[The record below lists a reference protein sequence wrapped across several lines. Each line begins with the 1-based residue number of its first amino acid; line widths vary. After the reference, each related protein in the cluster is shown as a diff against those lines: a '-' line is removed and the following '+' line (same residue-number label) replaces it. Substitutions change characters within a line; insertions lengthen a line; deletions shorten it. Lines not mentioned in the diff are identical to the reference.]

1 MRYHFG
7 TNYRVLALLIAG
19 GVLAGSF
26 FAIGQLPDRMTYGAM
41 TRMVSDVSTTP
52 ATALIA
58 IDDESLRRYGDW
70 PWSRERLAAIV
81 ARLADADPAAIGITI
96 PLDTP
101 QHFPEGKQ
109 IAAAL
114 AHLKPSVRSQMSGL
128 LDTLDSDAAL
138 SRAIDRA
145 RRVVLA
151 APVQA
156 AGRGALIDAP
166 ALKAYELRH
175 SRDPGKTG
183 LPGALLAYAARLAG
197 IPFDTSV
204 TAIPPLSRFTHAA
217 AATAPWP
224 PALGSN
230 VVSEPLI
237 MVDGDRMFA
246 TFSLQLAASALGT
259 PSDALEWDPLHGI
272 RMGSTRIA
280 TDAAGYFY
288 PVPAADAQGHAQLP
302 TFSAVALLNGQ
313 VPAKALRNKAV
324 VVGLTAAAVAPESS
338 GLGRILMTPAEW
350 AAFTVDAV
358 LAGRSMYTPL
368 GAYGVQRIVII
379 ALALYLC
386 LLPRRFH
393 ALSGVGISSIVAL
406 LLLNAEL
413 LLMVTRQW
421 FMPLALPSIFVVGTH
436 LVLYARHSILT
447 GIDNLRRATVKAYRE
462 LAENYQSQGRID
474 DAVACLDRCPADP
487 AAIAL
492 LYDLGQD
499 LERRRQFSKAASVY
513 DRIAAVSPGYRDCEE
528 RRVRLRSLVE
538 AFPHSTGPTSAGA
551 TLLID
556 EATIARPLIGR
567 YVIEREIGR
576 GAMGMV
582 YVGTDPRIGRKVAIK
597 TLALTEEF
605 SGQQLAEIRTR
616 FYREAE
622 TAGQL
627 SHPNIVTIYDV
638 GEEHDLAY
646 IAMDFIEG
654 ESLESFTQPGCLLSM
669 PEVFQIGAQ
678 VADALDYAHQHKVVH
693 RDIKPANILY
703 NRETGVLK
711 VTDFGIACLTDH
723 SRTRTGTVLGSPCY
737 MSPEQLAGGRVDG
750 RSDLFSLG
758 VTLFELFCG
767 QLPFNGDS
775 VAALSHQITNEK
787 QQNMRKLRPDL
798 PSCSVKV
805 VNRML
810 EKKAA
815 KRFQTGAELAA
826 ALRDCSTSC
835 RGGRRA
841 RSAA

>member
-1 MRYHFG
+1 
-7 TNYRVLALLIAG
+7 
-19 GVLAGSF
+19 
-26 FAIGQLPDRMTYGAM
+26 
-41 TRMVSDVSTTP
+41 
-52 ATALIA
+52 
-58 IDDESLRRYGDW
+58 
-70 PWSRERLAAIV
+70 
-81 ARLADADPAAIGITI
+81 
-96 PLDTP
+96 
-101 QHFPEGKQ
+101 
-109 IAAAL
+109 
-114 AHLKPSVRSQMSGL
+114 
-128 LDTLDSDAAL
+128 
-138 SRAIDRA
+138 
-145 RRVVLA
+145 
-151 APVQA
+151 
-156 AGRGALIDAP
+156 
-166 ALKAYELRH
+166 
-175 SRDPGKTG
+175 
-183 LPGALLAYAARLAG
+183 
-197 IPFDTSV
+197 
-204 TAIPPLSRFTHAA
+204 
-217 AATAPWP
+217 
-224 PALGSN
+224 
-230 VVSEPLI
+230 
-237 MVDGDRMFA
+237 
-246 TFSLQLAASALGT
+246 
-259 PSDALEWDPLHGI
+259 
-272 RMGSTRIA
+272 
-280 TDAAGYFY
+280 
-288 PVPAADAQGHAQLP
+288 
-302 TFSAVALLNGQ
+302 
-313 VPAKALRNKAV
+313 
-324 VVGLTAAAVAPESS
+324 
-338 GLGRILMTPAEW
+338 
-350 AAFTVDAV
+350 
-358 LAGRSMYTPL
+358 
-368 GAYGVQRIVII
+368 
-379 ALALYLC
+379 
-386 LLPRRFH
+386 
-393 ALSGVGISSIVAL
+393 
-406 LLLNAEL
+406 
-413 LLMVTRQW
+413 
-421 FMPLALPSIFVVGTH
+421 
-436 LVLYARHSILT
+436 
-447 GIDNLRRATVKAYRE
+447 
-462 LAENYQSQGRID
+462 
-474 DAVACLDRCPADP
+474 
-487 AAIAL
+487 

-654 ESLESFTQPGCLLSM
+654 ESLESFTQPGCLLPM

-703 NRETGVLK
+703 NRETGILK

-767 QLPFNGDS
+767 QLPFQGES

-835 RGGRRA
+835 RGGRRT